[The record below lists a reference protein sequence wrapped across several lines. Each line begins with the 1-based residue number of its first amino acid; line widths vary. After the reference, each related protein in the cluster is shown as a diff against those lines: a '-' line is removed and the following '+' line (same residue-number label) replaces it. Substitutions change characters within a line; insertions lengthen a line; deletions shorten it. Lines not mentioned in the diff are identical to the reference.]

1 MSIEDQFYRILD
13 DHRGQR
19 IIDRAFIFDTIKAI
33 GIRNADYTNTGTGD
47 GVKRKINEQ
56 VKE

>member
-19 IIDRAFIFDTIKAI
+19 IIDHAFIFDTMQS
-33 GIRNADYTNTGTGD
+33 NWYS
-47 GVKRKINEQ
+47 
-56 VKE
+56 